1 MTERKRREATPV
13 DLTDSDLDQAQGASR
28 RGSTE
33 LKADTRDE
41 PTKGMPVYDLVDDFA
56 P

>member
-1 MTERKRREATPV
+1 MTERKRREATPAE
-13 DLTDSDLDQAQGASR
+13 LTDSALDQAQGGSR

-33 LKADTRDE
+33 LKVDTRDE
-41 PTKGMPVYDLVDDFA
+41 PTKGMPVYDLEDDFA